1 MHAGMLVDM
10 HVCPIAAMSCDE
22 MWRCVCMQLIPR
34 IQMGGLMESYMHKRS
49 KFNKLLRTY
58 PVYAVTHKHLGLLG
72 TKEYAIRL
80 LTQTPAACMGTALPN
95 ADSI

>member
-1 MHAGMLVDM
+1 MRLAL
-10 HVCPIAAMSCDE
+10 IAKMCN
-22 MWRCVCMQLIPR
+22 VQLIPR
-34 IQMGGLMESYMHKRS
+34 IQLGGLMESFMHKRS

-80 LTQTPAACMGTALPN
+80 LAHSPTA
-95 ADSI
+95 S

>member
-1 MHAGMLVDM
+1 
-10 HVCPIAAMSCDE
+10 
-22 MWRCVCMQLIPR
+22 
-34 IQMGGLMESYMHKRS
+34 MGGLMESFMHKRS

-80 LTQTPAACMGTALPN
+80 LETSPAAT
-95 ADSI
+95 